1 MTAYVRLRV
10 AGEMY
15 AVPVTHVLEIADL
28 GTVAAVPGAPAEILG
43 VRNLR
48 GRLLPVVDLAALLGI
63 HHDAQPAR
71 LLVTEAGGQ
80 QAGLAI
86 DEVTQVG
93 DMAEPAEEAGSSLL
107 RGATLTDG
115 QLIGVLDVPR
125 VFATLEQGRL
135 RQGPGR

>member
-10 AGEMY
+10 ASE
-15 AVPVTHVLEIADL
+15 ANAAPVTQVLEIADL

-43 VRNLR
+43 IRNLR

-63 HHDAQPAR
+63 PRDSPPAH
-71 LLVTEAGGQ
+71 LLITVTDGH

-86 DEVTQVG
+86 DEVTAVG
-93 DMAEPAEEAGSSLL
+93 EMPEPAEETESRLL

-115 QLIGVLDVPR
+115 ELIGVIDVPQ
-125 VFATLEQGRL
+125 VFAALERGSHE
-135 RQGPGR
+135 